1 MSMPLRLV
9 VIVGV
14 ILVML
19 AGSGET
25 LAQCDAG
32 CVFIGGTFPYPLPD
46 ECNELCRTC
55 TQAVG
60 QGGWCKCVAPDG
72 WGCDTGDVC
81 TSHETCLGGGCGG
94 GDPTCP
100 YFEECSTDYCHADC
114 PFNCCRVNY
123 PAGTP
128 CDNGNFCDG
137 PDVCNGAGTCLPAA
151 GVGDNPCPSAFCDG
165 SCNEL
170 QDQCNPPP
178 HCHEDP
184 DNKCTRDSCN
194 PNGPYCVHEPLDCD
208 DDDICNGDEW
218 CDEDLGCQEGDPPDC
233 NDHNRCTDDRCDP
246 ASGCEHTNN
255 TRRCEDGNL
264 CTTLDRC
271 DDGLCEPGPPR
282 VCNDN
287 NICTTNYCDADTG
300 CYYVPVN
307 CSDGLPCTVDRCNAQ
322 GVCEHDCSALPTP
335 EALIPTK
342 DDRTF
347 VYEDDQRLETT
358 NEFCSAGICTF
369 DEPNHRLEVTRYAGP
384 TNEPNG
390 NLTHAAALIAD
401 QLAGQYAVL
410 TIYMQG
416 VLPGTN
422 HTVSFNGGPA
432 VKLKASPSCGWSTT
446 VIPNIDLA
454 QVKFPESRGPLGS
467 PPTPRANT
475 LTITVQGNPTCLRFR
490 GASLSVK
497 LMSPIILVPGNGR
510 DGLFFIRHGF
520 TQGLDQKHL
529 LWDNSLT
536 SGRIPIAQSG
546 NNLATLVPRIVTSF
560 GVDSFH
566 LVAHSKGGLDA
577 REYLAVHYFRRT
589 CSGGTAPGTLCIA
602 DTDCPGTDAE
612 CKGGNFKILSLTTL
626 GTPHNGSVHAD
637 VSETR
642 KQAASVA
649 DKIEFWGFPEMT
661 DLLAYLDSAWAFFSP
676 DGGRP
681 DLTTTACARF
691 NNRNMPTLRPFTNE
705 IVYNVVGGDADSNFN
720 HVIDLSHEYRGMW
733 LEEAYLQW
741 LPQSKAIPALN
752 TLYQTLRSTSSV
764 IVGYSSLPTSV
775 YYEGIPVP
783 AILPLA
789 TIVSQPTAVPQDN
802 DILVTVDSAHGVG
815 TFDQLVTEIWRLTD
829 VDHCSLTDSGTALDI
844 TISPGAMGIVEIEKT
859 RGDLR

>member
-446 VIPNIDLA
+446 VISNIDLA

-475 LTITVQGNPTCLRFR
+475 ITITVDGSPTCLRFR
-490 GASLSVK
+490 GASLRVK
-497 LMSPIILVPGNGR
+497 LMSPIILIHGNNQTGSFFVNEGFT
-510 DGLFFIRHGF
+510 DGLDALNLLFDYSINMPTDSREDHGILLSNNPGGTDIPKVRIRY
-520 TQGLDQKHL
+520 
-529 LWDNSLT
+529 
-536 SGRIPIAQSG
+536 
-546 NNLATLVPRIVTSF
+546 
-560 GVDSFH
+560 GVDSIH
-566 LVAHSKGGLDA
+566 LIAHSKGGLDA
-577 REYLAVHYFRRT
+577 REYLALFQPTHDSTFKVL
-589 CSGGTAPGTLCIA
+589 TLL
-602 DTDCPGTDAE
+602 T
-612 CKGGNFKILSLTTL
+612 LS
-626 GTPHNGSVHAD
+626 TPHNGSVLAD
-637 VSETR
+637 VGESTR
-642 KQAASVA
+642 AAMGVAAKVEFQDFPTFTVPMATLDAVFFAEDGGARRDLQTNECIAFNSINVPKLKGQSTTFVTVAADADISGNARIDLGEYAGMIIADPDPYLLALPTSAQTTVFDTLYQLVLRTRRVTLEYDTTWWGWTIYRRAVVRLVAVPAPAPQWNDCFVSLNSGFGNPQLYQLVKPEHRLPLMGALGSDHGSVA
-649 DKIEFWGFPEMT
+649 DGYVAEF
-661 DLLAYLDSAWAFFSP
+661 
-676 DGGRP
+676 
-681 DLTTTACARF
+681 
-691 NNRNMPTLRPFTNE
+691 
-705 IVYNVVGGDADSNFN
+705 V
-720 HVIDLSHEYRGMW
+720 
-733 LEEAYLQW
+733 
-741 LPQSKAIPALN
+741 AIPILK
-752 TLYQTLRSTSSV
+752 SIETSS
-764 IVGYSSLPTSV
+764 
-775 YYEGIPVP
+775 
-783 AILPLA
+783 
-789 TIVSQPTAVPQDN
+789 
-802 DILVTVDSAHGVG
+802 
-815 TFDQLVTEIWRLTD
+815 
-829 VDHCSLTDSGTALDI
+829 
-844 TISPGAMGIVEIEKT
+844 
-859 RGDLR
+859 GDLR